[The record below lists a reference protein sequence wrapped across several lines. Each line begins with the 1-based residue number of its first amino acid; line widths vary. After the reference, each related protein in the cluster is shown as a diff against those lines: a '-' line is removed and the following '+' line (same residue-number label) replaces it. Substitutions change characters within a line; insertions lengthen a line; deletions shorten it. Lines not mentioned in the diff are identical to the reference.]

1 MKSLLYVVFILSSL
15 FANAQYH
22 TAKILMTDGIVK
34 DGFAKLPSNKM
45 LDGKVE
51 YKSSA
56 KAKVLKID
64 EDSISQILYTAKNGN
79 KFLFV
84 RNNVVHLFKSFGKEI
99 VSEKKNKHW
108 MLLIYAN
115 DAIKGYSLAQRYK
128 LDKKGIMT
136 SITGA
141 HSMWEFVYFLYQR
154 PTEDKAYIV
163 SGKGFTNGQ
172 VKKAMGI
179 YFKDHPALVKRI
191 QNKEWKHFS
200 LTDIAEAYAAYFKN

>member
-1 MKSLLYVVFILSSL
+1 MKSLLYLAFILSS
-15 FANAQYH
+15 FIANAQYH
-22 TAKILMTDGIVK
+22 TAKILMTNGTVK
-34 DGFAKLPSNKM
+34 DGLARLPSNKM

-64 EDSISQILYTAKNGN
+64 EDTISQILYTAKNGN

-84 RNNVVHLFKSFGKEI
+84 RNTVVHLFKSFGKEI

-128 LDKKGIMT
+128 LDKKGIMK

-141 HSMWEFVYFLYQR
+141 HSIWEFVYFLYQR

-179 YFKDHPALVKRI
+179 YFKDYHALVKRI

-200 LTDIAEAYAAYFKN
+200 LTEIAKAYLDYVKD